1 MIFFIIPSA
10 SKYSNNFI
18 MLFVSSIYLHSW
30 TYSFFG
36 MDNNMWTSSI
46 FFINEFQIQFRILV
60 RMRAPPVRDRLV
72 CKVIRETLSD
82 LLSYLELLT

>member
-1 MIFFIIPSA
+1 
-10 SKYSNNFI
+10 
-18 MLFVSSIYLHSW
+18 
-30 TYSFFG
+30 
-36 MDNNMWTSSI
+36 MDIVN